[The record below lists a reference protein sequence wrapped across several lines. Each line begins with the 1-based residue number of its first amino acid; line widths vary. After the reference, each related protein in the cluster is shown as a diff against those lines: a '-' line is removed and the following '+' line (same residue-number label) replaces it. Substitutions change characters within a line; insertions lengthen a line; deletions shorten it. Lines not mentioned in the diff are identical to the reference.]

1 MIVKCCPGALCQ
13 TPLNGL
19 HSRKQSVAVTKGLV
33 GMGPVMIDLHWNSE
47 DVSAKW
53 EMSQRTCRVR
63 SYECVASSDKLLRS
77 WRHKKGTLHHLF
89 HGVCPVE
96 RRRRTLHEAACWV
109 VLMANG
115 VKHFL
120 LLILFFIPPLSQ
132 NKSQR
137 TYCMSAPYLRTM
149 RARSC
154 LSRQGCRLSGGVS
167 ACSVTTTPGVR
178 LITEG
183 SKGHELHS
191 GGGSLRGPPRSDSSS
206 NLKGH
211 I

>member
-1 MIVKCCPGALCQ
+1 M
-13 TPLNGL
+13 
-19 HSRKQSVAVTKGLV
+19 

-53 EMSQRTCRVR
+53 EMSQRTCHSFALGAPSVWPCTTNFGGVG
-63 SYECVASSDKLLRS
+63 Y
-77 WRHKKGTLHHLF
+77 KKKETLHHSFNCICQEKEKNFFFLSARGMLKMCAIF
-89 HGVCPVE
+89 RVM
-96 RRRRTLHEAACWV
+96 
-109 VLMANG
+109 LMANNG
-115 VKHFL
+115 AKQSL
-120 LLILFFIPPLSQ
+120 LLPFFFLPLPR
-132 NKSQR
+132 NKSRR
-137 TYCMSAPYLRTM
+137 TYCMSALYLRTCVRAAAS
-149 RARSC
+149 RAR
-154 LSRQGCRLSGGVS
+154 RRGCRLSGGVS

-191 GGGSLRGPPRSDSSS
+191 GGGSLRGPLRSDSSS